1 MSKAIT
7 TAEKKNKGGRPLIKL
22 TNEQL
27 EELKM
32 IAPVCTLQEIAD
44 YFGFSIDTFQRLKS
58 RDEEVLRI
66 YKKAKIQA
74 KAMVGGSL
82 MKKALAGDTTAAIF
96 YMKTQGGW
104 SSKGNSEEKIKIP
117 LGNRSALEISNN
129 ILIALERGEISV
141 FEAQQLTSL
150 AITKI
155 NIESRTQVDKAEHEQ
170 RSMEELEEFAAK
182 MKEARENIEFFKER
196 NKKLDTKK

>member
-104 SSKGNSEEKIKIP
+104 SSKGSSEEKIKIP

-129 ILIALERGEISV
+129 ILIALEKGEISV

-155 NIESRTQVDKAEHEQ
+155 NIESRTQVDKAVSKQMSIEETRAFAKELDQTLQKLGLLEQ
-170 RSMEELEEFAAK
+170 H
-182 MKEARENIEFFKER
+182 I
-196 NKKLDTKK
+196 KLDTKK

>member
-104 SSKGNSEEKIKIP
+104 SSKGSSEEKIKIP

-129 ILIALERGEISV
+129 ILIALEKGEISV

-155 NIESRTQVDKAEHEQ
+155 NIESRTQVDKAVSEQ
-170 RSMEELEEFAAK
+170 RSIDEAKAFAKELDQTLQKLGLLEQH
-182 MKEARENIEFFKER
+182 I
-196 NKKLDTKK
+196 KLDTKK

>member
-1 MSKAIT
+1 
-7 TAEKKNKGGRPLIKL
+7 
-22 TNEQL
+22 
-27 EELKM
+27 M

-104 SSKGNSEEKIKIP
+104 SSKGSSEEKIKIP

-129 ILIALERGEISV
+129 ILIALEKGEISV

-155 NIESRTQVDKAEHEQ
+155 NIESRTQVDKAVSKQMSIEETRAFVKELDETLQKLDLLEQ
-170 RSMEELEEFAAK
+170 H
-182 MKEARENIEFFKER
+182 I
-196 NKKLDTKK
+196 KLDTKK

>member
-22 TNEQL
+22 TNDQL

-32 IAPVCTLQEIAD
+32 IAPICTLQEIAN
-44 YFGFSIDTFQRLKS
+44 YFGFSIDTFKRLKS
-58 RDEEVLRI
+58 RDEDVMHI

-104 SSKGNSEEKIKIP
+104 SSKGSSEEKIKIP

-129 ILIALERGEISV
+129 ILIALEKGEISV

-155 NIESRTQVDKAEHEQ
+155 NIESRTQVDKAVSEQ
-170 RSMEELEEFAAK
+170 RSIDEAKAFAKELDQTLQKLDLLEQH
-182 MKEARENIEFFKER
+182 I
-196 NKKLDTKK
+196 KLDTKK

>member
-104 SSKGNSEEKIKIP
+104 SSKGSSEEKIKIP

-129 ILIALERGEISV
+129 ILIALEKGEISV

-155 NIESRTQVDKAEHEQ
+155 NIESRTQVDKAVSKQMSIEETRAFVKELDETLQKLDLLEQ
-170 RSMEELEEFAAK
+170 H
-182 MKEARENIEFFKER
+182 I
-196 NKKLDTKK
+196 KLDTKK

>member
-22 TNEQL
+22 TNDQL

-32 IAPVCTLQEIAD
+32 IAPICTLQEIAN
-44 YFGFSIDTFQRLKS
+44 YFGFSIDTFKRLKS
-58 RDEEVLRI
+58 RDEDVMHI

-82 MKKALAGDTTAAIF
+82 IKKALAGDTTAAIF

-104 SSKGNSEEKIKIP
+104 SSKSNSEDKIKIP
-117 LGNRSALEISNN
+117 LDNRSAPEIFN
-129 ILIALERGEISV
+129 IGFNALKEGKID
-141 FEAQQLTSL
+141 FTQMQQIGSL
-150 AITKI
+150 ALTKM
-155 NIESRTQVDKAEHEQ
+155 NIESRTQEDKAVSKQMSIEETRAFVKELDETLQKLDLLEQ
-170 RSMEELEEFAAK
+170 H
-182 MKEARENIEFFKER
+182 I
-196 NKKLDTKK
+196 KLDTKK

>member
-104 SSKGNSEEKIKIP
+104 SSKGSSEEKIKIP

-129 ILIALERGEISV
+129 ILIALEKGEISV

-155 NIESRTQVDKAEHEQ
+155 NIESRTQVDKAVSEQ
-170 RSMEELEEFAAK
+170 RSIDEAKAFAKELDQTLQKLDLLEQH
-182 MKEARENIEFFKER
+182 I
-196 NKKLDTKK
+196 KLDTKK

>member
-104 SSKGNSEEKIKIP
+104 SSKGSSEEKIKIP

-129 ILIALERGEISV
+129 ILIALEKGEISV

-150 AITKI
+150 ALAKL
-155 NIESRTQVDKAEHEQ
+155 NIESRTQVDKAVSEQ
-170 RSMEELEEFAAK
+170 RSIDEAKAFAKELDQTLQKLDLLEQH
-182 MKEARENIEFFKER
+182 I
-196 NKKLDTKK
+196 KLDTKK

>member
-44 YFGFSIDTFQRLKS
+44 YFGFSIDTFKRLKS

-104 SSKGNSEEKIKIP
+104 SSKGSSEEKIKIP

-129 ILIALERGEISV
+129 ILIALEKGEISV

-155 NIESRTQVDKAEHEQ
+155 NIESRTQVDKAVSKQMSIEETRAFAKELDQTLQKLGLLEQ
-170 RSMEELEEFAAK
+170 H
-182 MKEARENIEFFKER
+182 I
-196 NKKLDTKK
+196 KLDTKK